1 MDAFRNPCKVHD
13 KDVRNTT
20 FQDRRE
26 FSVSRKYRTQKNLED
41 IGRKQLGCKVDF
53 TKRFEFLGSDAVLKF
68 GIYGT
73 LKERD
78 FSIAQY
84 SVSSNYTSKSDWDNY
99 GGDPNQLFNPN
110 NLIGPNNDKGTYI
123 NPQTTIRQDANIFNA
138 KQQNLAAY
146 VSNEFNFSEK
156 LKSII
161 GLRFENYQVFYTG
174 ENSQLGQAYNNEN
187 IISKNN
193 LFPSINFIYNLKE
206 NKNLRLAYSLPQLDP
221 VLKRHPLPRYMTHYP
236 IFFSLETLIF
246 DLLI

>member
-1 MDAFRNPCKVHD
+1 MDEN
-13 KDVRNTT
+13 
-20 FQDRRE
+20 
-26 FSVSRKYRTQKNLED
+26 NLV
-41 IGRKQLGCKVDF
+41 GKVDF
-53 TKRFEFLGSDAVLKF
+53 TKRFEIHRSDADLKF

-73 LKERD
+73 LKERE

-174 ENSQLGQAYNNEN
+174 ENSQLGQVYNNEN

-206 NKNLRLAYSLPQLDP
+206 NKNLRLAYSLTTARPSFKEASIAEIYD
-221 VLKRHPLPRYMTHYP
+221 HYP
-236 IFFSLETLIF
+236 ICFHWKHRYSTYLYRQL
-246 DLLI
+246 